1 MAKLHKYRTAAH
13 GGLFIALLLL
23 INGAL
28 PLAWPWYLVLPILV
42 YGGIV
47 VANGPLRRTTPAL
60 AVGRLDGRPFLAAC
74 VLVLLSM
81 SVLIGF
87 QTIARPDLRS
97 LATRIPIDWIGNLIL
112 AGICF
117 SVINALAEEVIFRG
131 ILWDVIADEWNEW
144 TSLVLTSVLFG
155 VVHFDG
161 YPPGLIGAVLAGL
174 YGVALGGLRWWV
186 GGLGLPTA
194 CHVFADATIF
204 GILMG
209 EEAFEGR

>member
-23 INGAL
+23 IDGAL

-47 VANGPLRRTTPAL
+47 VATGPLRRTAPMLT
-60 AVGRLDGRPFLAAC
+60 VGRVDGRPLLVSMAL
-74 VLVLLSM
+74 VLVTICGL
-81 SVLIGF
+81 VGF
-87 QTIARPDLRS
+87 QSLAQPDLRE
-97 LATRIPIDWIGNLIL
+97 LATRIPTDWFSNLFI
-112 AGICF
+112 AGVCF
-117 SVINALAEEVIFRG
+117 SVINALAEELIFRG

-144 TSLVLTSVLFG
+144 TALGATSVLFG

-161 YPPGLIGAVLAGL
+161 YPPGTIGAVLAGL

-204 GILMG
+204 GILMANR
-209 EEAFEGR
+209 AFER